1 MIDFYKFKQ
10 LTKRKNN
17 SSFVRTW
24 YFSSL
29 FSKHLSYILF
39 KIGFSANSA
48 TILFF
53 FVGLIGSFLVL
64 FNNIWAILIS
74 YAFFRLHII
83 IDLSD
88 GDLARYYK
96 TFTLRG
102 AYMDFM
108 IHALIYPLYIIFYS
122 IIAYINFENIFFL
135 YSGIF
140 LSLLMSL
147 ILASKNN
154 YFRALFQNG
163 IHKNDFISKFKITLD
178 LKSKFKNY
186 LINLITDIIS
196 IEGFIF
202 FNVLIFFLQ
211 IEIIYTFLHS
221 FYMFTFLIV
230 LIIKFFNSL
239 KNKIISKN

>member
-1 MIDFYKFKQ
+1 MIDFDKFKK

-17 SSFVRTW
+17 SSFVKTW

-29 FSKHLSYILF
+29 FSKHVSYILF
-39 KIGFSANSA
+39 KMGFSANSA

-53 FVGLIGSFLVL
+53 FVGLIGSLLVL
-64 FNNIWAILIS
+64 FNNSWAILIS
-74 YAFFRLHII
+74 YAFFRLHLL

-96 TFTLRG
+96 TYSIKG

-108 IHALIYPLYIIFYS
+108 IHSLIYPLYIIFYS
-122 IIAYINFENIFFL
+122 IIVYINFENIFFL

-147 ILASKNN
+147 ILSSKNN

-163 IHKNDFISKFKITLD
+163 IHKDDFISKFKIRLD
-178 LKSKFKNY
+178 LNSKFKNY
-186 LINLITDIIS
+186 LINIITDIIS

-202 FNVLIFFLQ
+202 FNVLIYFFQ
-211 IEIIYTFLHS
+211 MEIIYTSIYS
-221 FYMFTFLIV
+221 FYMLSFLIILFV
-230 LIIKFFNSL
+230 KLFNSF
-239 KNKIISKN
+239 KNKIYSKN